1 MRGKWINTRRWLDIT
16 IGQSTFTIYALYV
29 REFQSANIFID
40 TMQNKECKQNI
51 KKGKKNFNIPDSR
64 TSVKVDPWRKNK
76 LWGNIGKKKRF
87 RPDFYFS
94 KKWIRKRFVVVS
106 RAINPG
112 LTKSCWN
119 FAVKVHCSSHK
130 WSLPPLYT
138 DQNQCKKDLD
148 SNIRDTTFVLISMEL
163 GQKPRSIWLTIDV
176 RTLCIDTDIHCQ
188 SVHQWNPDIGKCILL
203 LNFLFECS
211 WNFSSL
217 VS

>member
-1 MRGKWINTRRWLDIT
+1 M
-16 IGQSTFTIYALYV
+16 YA
-29 REFQSANIFID
+29 
-40 TMQNKECKQNI
+40 
-51 KKGKKNFNIPDSR
+51 NFNPQIFLSIQCKTKNANR
-64 TSVKVDPWRKNK
+64 TLKRERKILISPIHGRVWKSIHGERTNYGEI
-76 LWGNIGKKKRF
+76 LEKKKRF

-112 LTKSCWN
+112 LTKSWWN